1 MIINQSPTIFVEKAE
16 VIKQKEFKKKQYILT
31 LKAPEAS
38 QTALPGEFAFIDCGE
53 QVFLRRPLSYLRSN
67 TKINGLSFCIKL

>member
-38 QTALPGEFAFIDCGE
+38 NSPGSAVCDASGALRVKNNIF
-53 QVFLRRPLSYLRSN
+53 
-67 TKINGLSFCIKL
+67 